1 MRLLHV
7 AATVALI
14 ALPHASACAQQRDY
28 RFEIT
33 QVTDTTVTFRAGR
46 LTWVVRSPSTIVVD
60 PRRRDALVARLRVL
74 SVSSTGE
81 ATALIT
87 GQSGR
92 ITTEQFVIAAEPT
105 SHWYRS
111 PMLWVGTVF
120 GLLAGFGLG
129 RI

>member
-1 MRLLHV
+1 MRLV
-7 AATVALI
+7 SVVATVALI
-14 ALPHASACAQQRDY
+14 GAPCAAARAQQRDY

-60 PRRRDALVARLRVL
+60 PRRRDALVARLKVL
-74 SVSSTGE
+74 SISSTGD

-92 ITTEQFVIAAEPT
+92 ITTEHFVISAEPKT
-105 SHWYRS
+105 QWYRS
-111 PMLWVGTVF
+111 PMLWMGTVF
-120 GLLAGFGLG
+120 GLLAGYGLG